1 MTMKER
7 FESAKPMIG
16 GAVVGAVAITIV
28 AFAANWVVMA
38 DTMEENVK
46 ASRINALA
54 QVCEEMARDHWL
66 VQGRTLEGL
75 SGYRNEERSELALR
89 FVPASTG
96 EESDI
101 KSEVADACSKLL
113 RS

>member
-1 MTMKER
+1 MTIKER
-7 FESAKPMIG
+7 LETAKPVIG
-16 GAVVGAVAITIV
+16 GAVVGAVAVTIV

-54 QVCEEMARDHWL
+54 EVCEEMARDHWL
-66 VQGRTLEGL
+66 VQGRTLDGL
-75 SGYRNEERSELALR
+75 SGYRNEDRAELALQ

-96 EESDI
+96 EAPDLQG
-101 KSEVADACSKLL
+101 EVADACSKLL
-113 RS
+113 RT